1 MTAPGGYVLNQA
13 ELASLTRV
21 SGIPLASYRP
31 AHVASCVARA
41 LSRNGVSSGADLAAL
56 CQRSPAALAALRR
69 SILVAVTGLFR
80 DPEQFDL
87 LEADILPRLIR
98 PGHGVRVWSAGCS
111 DGSELYSVALV
122 LGRLGVLPRSRLLG
136 SDALSERVETAR
148 RGAAVPADV
157 FRETRALVRWE
168 RRDLLREPLPSGRF
182 DLVLC
187 RNVAIYF
194 APPAQRELHT
204 RLAAAVRSGGMI
216 MLGRSERLTRPGQF
230 GLTAVAPHVYQKD
243 APCAAA

>member
-1 MTAPGGYVLNQA
+1 MTAPGGYELNQA

-31 AHVASCVARA
+31 AHVASCVGRA
-41 LSRNGVSSGADLAAL
+41 LSRNGISTGADLIQL

-87 LEADILPRLIR
+87 LERDILPRLSE
-98 PGHGVRVWSAGCS
+98 PGQGVRVWSAGCS
-111 DGSELYSVALV
+111 DGSELYSVALS

-136 SDALSERVETAR
+136 SDVLYERVEEAR
-148 RGAAVPADV
+148 SGRAVPEDV
-157 FRETRALVRWE
+157 RRETRAVIRWE
-168 RRDLLREPLPSGRF
+168 CRDLLREPPPSGLF

-194 APPAQRELHT
+194 APPA
-204 RLAAAVRSGGMI
+204 
-216 MLGRSERLTRPGQF
+216 
-230 GLTAVAPHVYQKD
+230 
-243 APCAAA
+243 